1 MVEKNVASFTL
12 RADSKLVTIVR
23 DMVRSIAV
31 SQGLADHDADE
42 IANLAYLAADYIT
55 RMAFEPSDQGQ
66 INVSVSKRPGGFV
79 VAIEHKGLP
88 VELTSDVSGFASPFS
103 LSISSPAVDEVRL
116 VNLGKSGQRL
126 ELIRTLPTPIYE
138 EATDESLPA
147 DTTTS
152 VVPLDDYRNLEIRM
166 IRPDEG
172 LKLARC
178 FYRVYGYSYGPNYV
192 YYPDRLKSL
201 IEEGLLVSAVAVD
214 PLGEIVAHGAMK
226 LEEPDAN
233 IGEMISLA
241 VDPRYRSSGLAK
253 KIHLHLMEYART
265 KKMKGLFGEAVTIHP
280 YSQRLCLSLGGRETA
295 VMLGY
300 IPPSNYR
307 KIFLE
312 EPTKR
317 QIAMVYFFTLQEP
330 KETRLVYA
338 PQNYRDIIDKIYI
351 NLGLSREFASETAV
365 PWGSVC
371 GETAFDLRVNSEL
384 KMASILIKVYCPDT
398 PRIVDARIKELV
410 SQGIE
415 YIYVDL
421 PLSDPL
427 TPYFAQEFDLIGF
440 FFAGVI
446 PDLMDGDALRLQ
458 FLNTPE
464 VNFDSALIVSEFGR
478 ELADYVK
485 SKKQV
490 QQSV

>member
-1 MVEKNVASFTL
+1 MAEKNVASFTL
-12 RADSKLVTIVR
+12 RADSKLLTIVR
-23 DMVRSIAV
+23 DMVKSIAS
-31 SQGLADHDADE
+31 SQGLADHDAAE
-42 IANLAYLAADYIT
+42 IANLAHLAADDIN
-55 RMAFEPSDQGQ
+55 RMAFEPSDQGH
-66 INVSVSKRPGGFV
+66 IKVSVNERPGEFV

-88 VELTSDVSGFASPFS
+88 VELKSDVPGSASPFS
-103 LSISSPAVDEVRL
+103 ISISSPAVDEVRL

-126 ELIRTLPTPIYE
+126 ELIKTLPTPIYKDTDVE
-138 EATDESLPA
+138 EHPDETAKPPA
-147 DTTTS
+147 S
-152 VVPLDDYRNLEIRM
+152 LDDYRNLEIRM

-192 YYPDRLKSL
+192 YYPDRLKPL
-201 IEEGLLVSAVAVD
+201 IEERLLVSAVAVD

-226 LEEPDAN
+226 LEEPDAD
-233 IGEMISLA
+233 IGELISLA

-253 KIHLHLMEYART
+253 EIHFRLMEYART

-280 YSQRLCLSLGGRETA
+280 YSQRLCLSLGGRESA

-307 KIFLE
+307 NISSG
-312 EPTKR
+312 PTNR

-330 KETRLVYA
+330 KQNRLVYA

-365 PWGSVC
+365 PWGNVC

-384 KMASILIKVYCPDT
+384 KMASILIRIYCPDT

-410 SQGIE
+410 IQGIE
-415 YIYVDL
+415 YIFVDL

-458 FLNTPE
+458 LLNTQD
-464 VNFDSALIVSEFGR
+464 VNFDSAHIVSEFGR
-478 ELADYVK
+478 ELANYVE
-485 SKKQV
+485 SKYAVNKGF
-490 QQSV
+490 